1 VSPPPDAAADARAFL
16 IKICGVTTPEDA
28 AFASG
33 AGAGAIGVN
42 FWPGSKRFVGDGAR
56 AAEVLAAV
64 APGVL
69 KIGVFVNAAAAEV
82 LAVADRLGLDRIQL
96 HGDEQA
102 ADFASLPGTRLVRA
116 VRVSDRASFQGAAPW
131 HASWF
136 LYDALVAGYGGGGVV
151 APWTLVEAHAR
162 RPFLL
167 AGGLTPDNVAQA
179 VLATRPDG
187 VDVASGVEQAP
198 GRKDPA
204 RVSAFI
210 RAAREAAA
218 TLSGQARRL

>member
-1 VSPPPDAAADARAFL
+1 MSPHPPGAAAPAFL

-28 AFASG
+28 AFASS

-42 FWPGSKRFVGDGAR
+42 FWPGSKRFVGEAAR
-56 AAEVLAAV
+56 AAQVLAAIP
-64 APGVL
+64 PGVL

-82 LAVADRLGLDRIQL
+82 LAIADGLSLDRIQL

-102 ADFASLPGTRLVRA
+102 ADFSSIPGPRLVRA
-116 VRVSDRASFQGAAPW
+116 VRVSDRASLDSAAPW

-136 LYDALVAGYGGGGVV
+136 LYDALVTGYGGGGVL
-151 APWTLVEAHAR
+151 APWPLVQAHAR

-167 AGGLTPDNVAQA
+167 AGGLTPENVAQA
-179 VLATRPDG
+179 VLATSPDG
-187 VDVASGVEQAP
+187 VDVASGVELAP

-210 RAAREAAA
+210 RAARAAAA
-218 TLSGQARRL
+218 TLSGGPPRL

>member
-1 VSPPPDAAADARAFL
+1 MSPQPSAAPTRAFL
-16 IKICGVTTPEDA
+16 VKICGVTTPEDA

-42 FWPGSKRFVGDGAR
+42 FWPGSKRFVGEAAR
-56 AAEVLAAV
+56 AAEVLAAI

-69 KIGVFVNAAAAEV
+69 KIGVFVNAPAAEV
-82 LAVADRLGLDRIQL
+82 LDVADRLGLDRVQL

-102 ADFASLPGTRLVRA
+102 AAFTTVAGARLVRA
-116 VRVSDRASFQGAAPW
+116 VRVRDRASFDGAAPW

-136 LYDALVAGYGGGGVV
+136 LYDALVTGYGGGGVV
-151 APWTLVEAHAR
+151 APWALVDAHAR

-167 AGGLTPDNVAQA
+167 AGGLTPQNVAQA
-179 VLATRPDG
+179 ILATRPAG
-187 VDVASGVEQAP
+187 VDVASGVEHAP

-204 RVSAFI
+204 KVAAFI

-218 TLSGQARRL
+218 TLSMEERQI

>member
-1 VSPPPDAAADARAFL
+1 M
-16 IKICGVTTPEDA
+16 KICGVTTPEDA

-42 FWPGSKRFVGDGAR
+42 FWPGSKRFVGDASR

-64 APGVL
+64 RPGVL
-69 KIGVFVNAAAAEV
+69 KIGVFVNAPAAEV
-82 LAVADRLGLDRIQL
+82 LAAAARLGLDRVQL

-102 ADFASLPGTRLVRA
+102 GDFTTLDGARLVRA
-116 VRVSDRASFQGAAPW
+116 VRVSDRASFDAAAPW

-151 APWTLVEAHAR
+151 APWALVDAHAR

-167 AGGLTPDNVAQA
+167 AGGLTPENVADA
-179 VLATRPDG
+179 IRATRPGG
-187 VDVASGVEQAP
+187 VDVASGVEHAP

-204 RVSAFI
+204 RVAAFI
-210 RAAREAAA
+210 DAAYRAAEA
-218 TLSGQARRL
+218 LSAVTRGL

>member
-1 VSPPPDAAADARAFL
+1 VSSSHPADERAFL

-28 AFASG
+28 AYASG
-33 AGAGAIGVN
+33 AGAGAIGLN
-42 FWPGSKRFVGDGAR
+42 FWPGSKRFVGDQAR

-69 KIGVFVNAAAAEV
+69 KVGVFVNAPAAEV
-82 LAVADRLGLDRIQL
+82 VAIADRLGLDRIQL

-102 ADFASLPGTRLVRA
+102 DAFSSIPGPRLMRA
-116 VRVSDRASFQGAAPW
+116 VRVSDRASFEGAASW

-151 APWTLVEAHAR
+151 APWALVAAHAR

-167 AGGLTPDNVAQA
+167 AGGLTPENVAQA

-198 GRKDPA
+198 GRKDPG
-204 RVSAFI
+204 RVAAFI
-210 RAAREAAA
+210 RAAGEAAA

>member
-1 VSPPPDAAADARAFL
+1 MSPPPDAAAEEQAFL

-42 FWPGSKRFVGDGAR
+42 FWPGSRRFVGDGAR

-116 VRVSDRASFQGAAPW
+116 GRVCDRASVVGARPW
-131 HASWF
+131 HASWC
-136 LYDALVAGYGGGGVV
+136 LYDALGAGYGGGGVV

-187 VDVASGVEQAP
+187 VDVASGVERQP
-198 GRKDPA
+198 GVKDA
-204 RVSAFI
+204 DKVAAFVAAA
-210 RAAREAAA
+210 RAA
-218 TLSGQARRL
+218 L